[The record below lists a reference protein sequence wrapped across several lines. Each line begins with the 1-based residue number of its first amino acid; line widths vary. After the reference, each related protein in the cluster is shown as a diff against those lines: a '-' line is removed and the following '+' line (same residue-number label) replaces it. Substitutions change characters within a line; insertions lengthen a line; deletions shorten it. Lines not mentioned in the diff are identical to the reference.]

1 MNQKEFILS
10 IDQGT
15 TSSRAI
21 IFDCQGKAVAIAQK
35 EITQYFPKSGWVEH
49 DANEIWQS
57 VQSVIADVLIEAKL
71 QPFQIKA
78 IGITNQRETTV
89 VWDKVTGEPIYH
101 AIVWQSKQTARIAD
115 ELKKAGYQSFFQE
128 RTGLII
134 DSYFSA
140 TKIRWLLDH
149 VPKAKEKALAGD
161 LLFGTIDT
169 WLLWKLTGGKEHK
182 TDYTNASRTM
192 LFNIHTLEWDCEIL
206 TLLDIPTQLLPEV
219 CSNAEI
225 YGYTEEY
232 HFYGETI
239 PIAAMAGDQQAALV
253 GQKAFE
259 KGMVKNTYGTGAFL
273 MMNTGKQAIL
283 SKNGLLTTIAY
294 GIDGTITYA
303 LEGSIFVAGSAIQWL
318 RDGLEII
325 HYAEESEEL
334 ARHVTDSGGVYVVPA
349 FTGLGAPYWEQAAKG
364 SMLGLTRGTTKEHI
378 ARATI
383 EAIAYQS
390 ADVLYTMEQDSG
402 IEIKSLRADGGA
414 AQNRLLMQFQADI
427 INKTVEVPAFTE
439 TTALGVAYLAG
450 LVVGIWQTIEE
461 IKQFSPKE
469 QCFTP
474 KFAKEKRDKLYD
486 GWKRAVYVTS
496 LFKDDSLDDL

>member
-1 MNQKEFILS
+1 MNRKEFILS

-21 IFDCQGKAVAIAQK
+21 IFDREGNAVAIAQK
-35 EITQYFPKSGWVEH
+35 EITQYFPENGWVEQ

-71 QPFQIKA
+71 QPIQIKA

-89 VWDKVTGEPIYH
+89 IWDKETGEPIYH

-115 ELKKAGYQSFFQE
+115 ELKKAGYQDFFQK

-140 TKIRWLLDH
+140 TKVRWLLDH
-149 VPKAKEKALAGD
+149 VPGAKEKALAGN

-192 LFNIHTLEWDCEIL
+192 LFNIHTLEWDREIL
-206 TLLDIPTQLLPEV
+206 ALLDIPLQLLPEV

-225 YGYTEEY
+225 YGYTEDY

-239 PIAAMAGDQQAALV
+239 PIAAMAGDQQAALI

-259 KGMVKNTYGTGAFL
+259 KGLVKNTYGTGAFL
-273 MMNTGKQAIL
+273 MMNTGTEAIF

-294 GIDGTITYA
+294 GIDGRITYA

-325 HYAEESEEL
+325 QQAKESEEL
-334 ARHVTDSGGVYVVPA
+334 ARRVPDTGGVYVVPA
-349 FTGLGAPYWEQAAKG
+349 FTGLGAPYWDQEAKG
-364 SMLGLTRGTTKEHI
+364 SMFGITRGTTKEHLS
-378 ARATI
+378 RATI

-402 IEIKSLRADGGA
+402 IEIKRLKADGGA
-414 AQNRLLMQFQADI
+414 AQNKLLMQFQADI

-450 LVVGIWQTIEE
+450 LVVGVWQTIEE

-474 KFAKEKRDKLYD
+474 QFSKEKREKLYA
-486 GWKRAVYVTS
+486 GWKRAVKATS
-496 LFKDDSLDDL
+496 LFKEDTTDTQ